1 MVAAQPMPAV
11 LDARTSDPVAIAG
24 DVYEAISV
32 PTGVYAPQEDSLLLL
47 TALAERELVADR
59 RVLDLCT
66 GSGVLAVG
74 AAVLGAA
81 RVSAYDISPRAV
93 LAARANAAAAGVV
106 VHAHKGS
113 LDEALEAGPYDV
125 VVSNP
130 PYVPADTLVD
140 ASIGLA
146 RTWHGGRD
154 GRSLLDPLCVAAP
167 DLLAAGGTMLL
178 VQSEFSD
185 VDRSLVELRAGGLNA
200 RVVERQM
207 IPFGPVLMENARWLE
222 VLGRLEP
229 GRRDEELVVI
239 RADKAPD
246 ARG

>member
-1 MVAAQPMPAV
+1 MAAAQSVPTV
-11 LDARTSDPVAIAG
+11 LESQTSDPVDDVL
-24 DVYEAISV
+24 DVYQSIRV
-32 PTGVYAPQEDSLLLL
+32 PAGVYAPQEDSLLLL
-47 TALAERELVADR
+47 TALAERDLVTGR

-93 LAARANAAAAGVV
+93 LATRANATAAGVIV
-106 VHAHKGS
+106 EAHKGS
-113 LDEALEAGPYDV
+113 LDEAVEAGPYDV

-130 PYVPADTLVD
+130 PYVPADTLSDSTV
-140 ASIGLA
+140 GLT

-154 GRSLLDPLCVAAP
+154 GRSLLDPLCVMAP
-167 DLLAAGGTMLL
+167 DLLAPGGTMLL

-185 VDRSLVELRAGGLNA
+185 VDRSLIGLRAGGLRAEVVA
-200 RVVERQM
+200 REK

-222 VLGRLEP
+222 ILGRLEP
-229 GRRDEELVVI
+229 GRREEELVVI
-239 RADKAPD
+239 RADKD
-246 ARG
+246 LGVRR

>member
-1 MVAAQPMPAV
+1 MVAAQPVPAV
-11 LDARTSDPVAIAG
+11 FDNRTSDSIAIAY
-24 DVYEAISV
+24 DVYESIKV
-32 PTGVYAPQEDSLLLL
+32 PSGVYAPQEDSLLLL
-47 TALAERELVADR
+47 TSLAERDLVAGG

-74 AAVLGAA
+74 AAVLGAGHV
-81 RVSAYDISPRAV
+81 RAYDISPRAV
-93 LAARANAAAAGVV
+93 AATRANAAAAGVV

-113 LDEALEAGPYDV
+113 LHEALDAGPYDV

-130 PYVPADTLVD
+130 PYVPANTLVD

-154 GRSLLDPLCVAAP
+154 GRSLLDPLCVLAP
-167 DLLAAGGTMLL
+167 DLLAPGGTMLL

-185 VDRSLVELRAGGLNA
+185 VDRSLIELRAGGLEA
-200 RVVERQM
+200 EVVERQM

-222 VLGRLEP
+222 ILGRLDS
-229 GRRDEELVVI
+229 GRREEELVVI
-239 RADKAPD
+239 RADKAED
-246 ARG
+246 SRS

>member
-1 MVAAQPMPAV
+1 VPAT
-11 LDARTSDPVAIAG
+11 LDNRTSDQVAIAH
-24 DVYEAISV
+24 DAYEAIRV

-47 TALAERELVADR
+47 TSLAERNLVEGR

-74 AAVLGAA
+74 AAVLGAGH
-81 RVSAYDISPRAV
+81 VSAYDISPHAV
-93 LAARANAAAAGVV
+93 QATHANAAAAGVV
-106 VHAHKGS
+106 VHAHVGS
-113 LDEALEAGPYDV
+113 LHEALAAGPYDV

-130 PYVPADTLVD
+130 PYVPANTLVD

-154 GRSLLDPLCVAAP
+154 GRSLLDPLCVVAP
-167 DLLAAGGTMLL
+167 DLLAPGGTMLL

-185 VDRSLVELRAGGLNA
+185 VDRSLVGLRTGGLHA
-200 RVVERQM
+200 EVVERQM

-222 VLGRLEP
+222 ILGLLER
-229 GRRDEELVVI
+229 GRREEELVVI
-239 RADKAPD
+239 RADKD
-246 ARG
+246 AGSRP